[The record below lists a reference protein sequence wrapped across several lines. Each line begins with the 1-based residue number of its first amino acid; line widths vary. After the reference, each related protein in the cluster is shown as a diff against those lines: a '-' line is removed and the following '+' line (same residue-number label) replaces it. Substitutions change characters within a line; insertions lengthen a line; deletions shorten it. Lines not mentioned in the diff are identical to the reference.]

1 MIILSNKT
9 STFYIGCNGV
19 KLEQKKERHWLLS
32 QESTRHLGQLFRQYN
47 SVRVSRIKLTKI
59 TNHAKKVFLVNR
71 CSHMPRI
78 VSVPLSL
85 EQRERLIFL
94 AKHAKHWRERQRA
107 QTILWLSE
115 GKSVAEVATL
125 QERIPE
131 TIRLQ
136 RRRWELY
143 EFESIKEGHRSG
155 RPNTLISDYQAKI
168 LDWVNTSPL
177 NAEQIRVKLHE
188 EYEVSVSVETIRK
201 FLRDSGMVFKR
212 TRHSL
217 KKKRSDC
224 I

>member
-1 MIILSNKT
+1 VYKLIEFLRRIYVAVLFVVFEAIAIGYYAHSSNYT
-9 STFYIGCNGV
+9 
-19 KLEQKKERHWLLS
+19 Q
-32 QESTRHLGQLFRQYN
+32 
-47 SVRVSRIKLTKI
+47 
-59 TNHAKKVFLVNR
+59 
-71 CSHMPRI
+71 
-78 VSVPLSL
+78 
-85 EQRERLIFL
+85 